1 MSERPQLVVRWWA
14 LGLRGLAALGLGV
27 VAFSWPER
35 TFEVL
40 VLLFGVL
47 LLLDGLLALGSV
59 LVNREGWGR
68 VRFYLTLAE
77 GLVGIAAAAAILLLP
92 EVSRLV
98 VIYVVAAW
106 AILTGVLEISAAVR
120 LRRVVRGE
128 WLLAASGML
137 SLAFGVLIG
146 LQPGLGV
153 VARMWLLGAYAS
165 LFGILLLLLALRL
178 YRWRAPAPLAQHAE
192 PPAEPSSEGS
202 GQA

>member
-47 LLLDGLLALGSV
+47 LLLDG
-59 LVNREGWGR
+59 
-68 VRFYLTLAE
+68 
-77 GLVGIAAAAAILLLP
+77 
-92 EVSRLV
+92 
-98 VIYVVAAW
+98 
-106 AILTGVLEISAAVR
+106 
-120 LRRVVRGE
+120 
-128 WLLAASGML
+128 LLAASGML